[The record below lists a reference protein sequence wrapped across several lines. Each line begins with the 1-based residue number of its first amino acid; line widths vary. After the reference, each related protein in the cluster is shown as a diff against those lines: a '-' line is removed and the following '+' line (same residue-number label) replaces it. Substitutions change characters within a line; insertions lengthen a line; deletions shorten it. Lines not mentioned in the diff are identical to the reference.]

1 MRDSVVEPS
10 STKQKTHIHTATRG
24 YLEKVL
30 EALLDTKKA
39 GAYLDTPPKTLVT
52 WRCTGRVKLPYVKI
66 GGNVRYR
73 LSDLDA
79 FIEANLHDVNPSNGG
94 A

>member
-1 MRDSVVEPS
+1 M
-10 STKQKTHIHTATRG
+10 
-24 YLEKVL
+24 
-30 EALLDTKKA
+30 EALLDTKMA
-39 GAYLDTPPKTLVT
+39 GAYLGTPPKTLVT

-79 FIEANLHDVNPSNGG
+79 FIAANVHGQDTSAGG
-94 A
+94 K

>member
-1 MRDSVVEPS
+1 MTP
-10 STKQKTHIHTATRG
+10 
-24 YLEKVL
+24 
-30 EALLDTKKA
+30 LLDTIKA
-39 GAYLDTPPKTLVT
+39 GEYLDTPPKTLIT

-73 LSDLDA
+73 QSDLDA
-79 FIEANLHDVNPSNGG
+79 FIAANTHGVDDSKGG